1 MEEAKFDRE
10 EMPMFDIHTTAL
22 EDRARPE
29 ARKMSLGERLSG
41 VAFRVL
47 GLLAPGLPRPRRC
60 RACKTSMELSGDFM
74 FADDDIAKIEAV
86 RFWICSGCGDGI
98 REWYCYPKHLDPLQ

>member
-1 MEEAKFDRE
+1 
-10 EMPMFDIHTTAL
+10 
-22 EDRARPE
+22 
-29 ARKMSLGERLSG
+29 
-41 VAFRVL
+41 
-47 GLLAPGLPRPRRC
+47 
-60 RACKTSMELSGDFM
+60 MELSGDFM